1 LTGQRVAFHTFG
13 CKLNQY
19 ETEALASSF
28 RSSGFRVVTSADEAD
43 VYVINTCTVTTRA
56 DHKARSLIR
65 SIARRHPHDPVIVT
79 GCSAQTEAEALAGLA
94 VNVVVV
100 PQSGKAR
107 LLEAPALLAAAW
119 KTGEPAVEALR
130 GSLAAA
136 GASSDPF
143 ALVVDDYSFHTRAF
157 LKIQDGCDCGCAYC
171 RVPLARGGSVSLGLR
186 QVLRRAMEL
195 EAAGRREIV
204 LTGVNICAWRSEG
217 RGLSDLLPR
226 LLEATRRARFRLT
239 SIEPEATSGGLVDA
253 LRDPRICPHFHIPV
267 QSGSDDVLIRMRRRY
282 LSERVVDGVRR
293 LRDARHDPFI
303 AADILVGFPGESP
316 LDHSRTLE
324 MIRELQFAALHVFP
338 FSPRPGTAAAS
349 MTPAIPE
356 RVRRERAREVA
367 ALSAQL
373 AGAYARR
380 WVGREVA
387 VLLEGRA
394 GRRGRGVSENYL
406 KVDVR
411 GIPEGEA
418 EPGRIARARIME
430 AGAVMGAR
438 FVDFEA

>member
-19 ETEALASSF
+19 ETEALASCF
-28 RSSGFRVVTSADEAD
+28 RCSGFRVVTSAEDAD
-43 VYVINTCTVTTRA
+43 IHVVNTCTVTARA

-65 SIARRHPHDPVIVT
+65 SIARRHPNDPVIVT
-79 GCSAQTEAEALAGLA
+79 GCSAQTEADVLAGLA
-94 VNVVVV
+94 ANVIVM

-107 LLEAPALLAAAW
+107 LLEAPAVLAAAREA
-119 KTGEPAVEALR
+119 GEPLLMALR
-130 GSLAAA
+130 ASLAVA

-143 ALVVDDYSFHTRAF
+143 AFVVNDYSFHTRAF
-157 LKIQDGCDCGCAYC
+157 LKIQDGCDCRCAYC
-171 RVPLARGGSVSLGLR
+171 RVPLARGGSVSLGL
-186 QVLRRAMEL
+186 QEVLRRAVEL

-204 LTGVNICAWRSEG
+204 LTGVNISAWRSEG
-217 RGLSDLLPR
+217 RDLSGLLPR

-239 SIEPEATSGGLVDA
+239 SIEPEAISEELVDA

-267 QSGSDDVLIRMRRRY
+267 QSGSDDVLKRMRRRY

-293 LRDARHDPFI
+293 LRDARQDPFI

-324 MIRELQFAALHVFP
+324 MIRELEFAALHVFP
-338 FSPRPGTAAAS
+338 FSPRPGTTAAS
-349 MTPAIPE
+349 MRPAVPE
-356 RVRRERAREVA
+356 RVRRERAREA
-367 ALSAQL
+367 AAVSSEL
-373 AGAYARR
+373 AGAYVRR

-387 VLLEGRA
+387 VILEGRA

-411 GIPEGEA
+411 EIPEGEA
-418 EPGRIARARIME
+418 GPGRMVRARITE